1 MRSAIIPPRN
11 HRPHAHPTPS
21 HAPKSRQIPHYA
33 PRLVT
38 ASSILV
44 PFRLPQA
51 RNFDKLRHL
60 LRLIAAGQN
69 DPQRIGRLMGAGEKH
84 SARHASYYRDAADIL
99 GLVEVRRWVLTAR
112 GRGLLST
119 DPGSDEERQLLRGAV
134 ADAEDLG
141 KLREALLH
149 DDEPDVEGLIEYA
162 LERVE
167 RGARS
172 TVGRRVKDTLSWR
185 ARLGSAPRPRPRRHA
200 VDEVPAAAG
209 GQLDLLTRADTIEA
223 SEWPKAE
230 RLPFNWPRDHI
241 SVESITHPDLQA
253 SDEVLLVMGY
263 ASLEH
268 LCHFVSSLEA
278 DLPKR
283 VRVAFGTEP
292 YVGGERP
299 SRGPQDTLSQQVR
312 DYWLERGVSIVH
324 ALAVIDTVEAL
335 REGRLTTRVSRRS
348 QGLHAKMFIGQ
359 DAVTIG
365 SSNFTQPG
373 LHGQLEANVRLV
385 NDRKTGAHLREA
397 KKLGEVYWKLCV
409 PFDDDLLEL
418 LEQLLRRVTW
428 QEALARACAEL
439 LEGEWAREQ
448 LRDELGHA
456 QRLWP
461 SQVQGI
467 GQALYV
473 LMEVGSVLIA
483 DATGSGKTRGGAWLL
498 RVLRERLFSMGRRI
512 SDPVIVSPPAVS
524 DAWEAELHEA
534 EIRVRAHSHG
544 ALSSGRA
551 GAHEL
556 VKRAVSVSRILALD
570 EAHNFINP
578 SNRTAIVTTNLADHV
593 VLFTATPINRD
604 VSDLLGIADLLGA
617 DNLDDETIAVLE
629 ETGWRRRRELTDE
642 DKLLLRQTVRRFTV
656 RRTKAHF
663 NALIDRGPDRYRN
676 RQGDPCR
683 FPKHEARYYRLR
695 ESRADRKIGAE
706 ITRLARTLRGVLMFR
721 KPLELTKAMRELG
734 WAPDKYMA
742 MRLHSARA
750 LSRHQVRV
758 ALRSSRA
765 ALWEHLHGTQAAKS
779 KFRLPTLD
787 KSESGEVLVR
797 LAEAV
802 EQGPPRASA
811 ELHAFVPPWLLD
823 HGAYAEACEEERAIY
838 DQIGELCERLSD
850 GREQAKATLL
860 HELLAQHQMVVA
872 FDSRPITL
880 AVMRK
885 LVERPGLEVFLATG
899 GRKKDQ
905 RAVQDAF
912 KLGSSRGAALALCS
926 NSMSEGVNLQQASAV
941 VHLDMPSVVRIA
953 EQRVGRI
960 DRMDSPH
967 DRVESWWPKDAAE
980 FALSSDEK
988 LDERLDL
995 VGDILGANVSLPVD
1009 DEDPQVVA
1017 AEDFVREMEED
1028 ERHQIELLDDA
1039 FSPVRELVEGDRALI
1054 DPSTYAALR
1063 KSKAKVLSAVA
1074 VVRSRTP
1081 WGFFTLPGSTRAA
1094 PRWMFFDAEV
1104 PEVKT
1109 ALEDV
1114 AAALRKRLVDVED
1127 VGLDEHAVEVME
1139 GLLDQIQR
1147 RARSLLPRRK
1157 QRALEQMLT
1166 VLEDYRRRAVKDRDD
1181 ERRGVVDQLI
1191 AFASG
1196 DGRIDLDELVE
1207 LWLAAIRQ
1215 RWQEAL
1221 QAPGRRGRRGS
1232 LRRLAAL
1239 GPELAKRPLTL
1250 EELVSLRD
1258 GVRLAPPI
1266 AERVVAAIVGVPGDE
1281 TE

>member
-1 MRSAIIPPRN
+1 
-11 HRPHAHPTPS
+11 
-21 HAPKSRQIPHYA
+21 
-33 PRLVT
+33 
-38 ASSILV
+38 
-44 PFRLPQA
+44 
-51 RNFDKLRHL
+51 
-60 LRLIAAGQN
+60 
-69 DPQRIGRLMGAGEKH
+69 MGAKPAH
-84 SARHASYYRDAADIL
+84 AARHASYYRDMADIL

-119 DPGSDEERQLLRGAV
+119 KPGSEEERQLLRGAV
-134 ADAEDLG
+134 ASAQDLG
-141 KLREALLH
+141 DLRHALLH
-149 DDEPDVEGLIEYA
+149 EDEPDVEHLVEYA
-162 LERVE
+162 LTRVE

-172 TVGRRVKDTLSWR
+172 TVERRVTDTLSWR
-185 ARLGSAPRPRPRRHA
+185 ARLGTAPRPRPRRH
-200 VDEVPAAAG
+200 VVQEAAAPSG
-209 GQLDLLTRADTIEA
+209 AQLDLLTRLDTIEA
-223 SEWPKAE
+223 SEWPRAE
-230 RLPFNWPRDHI
+230 LLPFNWPRDHI
-241 SVESITHPDLQA
+241 SVRSITHPDLQA
-253 SDEVLLVMGY
+253 SEDVLLVMGY

-292 YVGGERP
+292 FLGGDRP
-299 SRGPQDTLSQQVR
+299 SRGEHDTLSQEVK

-324 ALAVIDTVEAL
+324 ALAVLDTIEAL
-335 REGRLTTRVSRRS
+335 RSERLQPRVSRRS

-359 DAVTIG
+359 DTVTIG

-373 LHGQLEANVRLV
+373 LQGQLEANVRLLD
-385 NDRKTGAHLREA
+385 DRKTGTHLREA
-397 KKLGEVYWKLCV
+397 RKLGEVYWKLCV
-409 PFDDDLLEL
+409 PFDQELLEL

-498 RVLRERLFSMGRRI
+498 RVLRQRLVSMGRQI
-512 SDPVIVSPPAVS
+512 SDPVLVSPPAVS
-524 DAWEAELHEA
+524 DAWATELHQA
-534 EIRVRAHSHG
+534 EIRVQAHSHG

-551 GAHEL
+551 STHEL
-556 VKRAVSVSRILALD
+556 VKSDVLASRTLALD

-629 ETGWRRRRELTDE
+629 ETGWRRRRDLTDE
-642 DKLLLRQTVRRFTV
+642 DKLLLRRTVRRFTV

-663 NALIDRGPDRYRN
+663 NALIDRDPNRYCN

-683 FPKHEARYYRLR
+683 YPRHEARYYRLK

-706 ITRLARTLRGVLMFR
+706 ITQLARTLRGVLMFR
-721 KPLELTKAMRELG
+721 KPLELTRAMRDLG
-734 WAPDKYMA
+734 WAPDKYVA

-750 LSRHQVRV
+750 LARYQVRV

-765 ALWEHLHGTQAAKS
+765 ALWEHLYGTDSAKS
-779 KFRLPTLD
+779 KFRLPSLD

-797 LAEAV
+797 LAQAE
-802 EQGPPRASA
+802 EDGPPHAST
-811 ELHAFVPPWLLD
+811 ELRPFLPPWLRS
-823 HGAYAEACEEERAIY
+823 HEAHAKACEEERALY
-838 DQIGELCERLSD
+838 EQIADLCERLSD
-850 GREQAKATLL
+850 GRERAKAELL
-860 HELLAQHQMVVA
+860 HGLLGKHQMVVA

-885 LVERPGLEVFLATG
+885 LVERAGLEVFLASG

-905 RAVQDAF
+905 RAVQEAF
-912 KLGSSRGAALALCS
+912 KLGSSKGSALALCS

-967 DRVESWWPKDAAE
+967 DRVESWWPKDAKE

-1009 DEDPQVVA
+1009 DDEPRVVA
-1017 AEDFVREMEED
+1017 TEDFVREMEED

-1039 FSPVRELVEGDRALI
+1039 FSPVRDLVEGEHALVEAT
-1054 DPSTYAALR
+1054 TYAALR
-1063 KSKAKVLSAVA
+1063 KSKARVLSAVA
-1074 VVRSRTP
+1074 VVRSKSP
-1081 WGFFTLPGSTRAA
+1081 WGFFTLPGSASAA

-1104 PEVKT
+1104 PELRT

-1114 AAALRKRLVDVED
+1114 AAELRARLVDVED
-1127 VGLDEHAVEVME
+1127 LALDQHAVEVME
-1139 GLLDQIQR
+1139 ELLQQIQR

-1157 QRALEQMLT
+1157 QRALEQMQV
-1166 VLEDYRRRAVKDRDD
+1166 VLEDYRRKATKGGDD
-1181 ERRGVVDQLI
+1181 ERRAVAEQLL
-1191 AFASG
+1191 AFAEG

-1207 LWLAAIRQ
+1207 LWLAAIRP
-1215 RWQEAL
+1215 RWREAL
-1221 QAPGRRGRRGS
+1221 GSPARRRRGS
-1232 LRRLAAL
+1232 LRRLESL
-1239 GPELAKRPLTL
+1239 VPELKSKPLTL
-1250 EELVSLRD
+1250 EELSEIRD
-1258 GVRLAPPI
+1258 RVRLAKPI
-1266 AERVVAAIVGVPGDE
+1266 AERVVAAIVGVPPDDVG
-1281 TE
+1281 

>member
-1 MRSAIIPPRN
+1 MG
-11 HRPHAHPTPS
+11 
-21 HAPKSRQIPHYA
+21 KLE
-33 PRLVT
+33 RLVHAERMAASTRPT
-38 ASSILV
+38 ASSTLV

-51 RNFDKLRHL
+51 RDFDKIRQL
-60 LRLIAAGQN
+60 LRLIAAGQT
-69 DPQRIGRLMGAGEKH
+69 DAQQIGQLMGAGDRFP
-84 SARHASYYRDAADIL
+84 ARHASYYRDAADIL

-112 GRGLLST
+112 GRGLLGTS
-119 DPGSDEERQLLRGAV
+119 PGSEEERQLLRGAV

-141 KLREALLH
+141 ALRDALLSE
-149 DDEPDVEGLIEYA
+149 DEPDVEGLIEHA
-162 LERVE
+162 LTQVE
-167 RGARS
+167 RGSRS
-172 TVGRRVKDTLSWR
+172 TVERRVKDTLSWR
-185 ARLGSAPRPRPRRHA
+185 ARLGSASRPRPRRHS
-200 VDEVPAAAG
+200 VQDGPVSAG
-209 GQLDLLTRADTIEA
+209 GQLDLLTRSAYIE
-223 SEWPKAE
+223 SHEWPRAE
-230 RLPFNWPRDHI
+230 VLPYNWPRDHI
-241 SVESITHPDLQA
+241 SVEGITHPDLQA
-253 SDEVLLVMGY
+253 SEDVLLVMGY
-263 ASLEH
+263 ASLQH

-292 YVGGERP
+292 FIGGDRP
-299 SRGPQDTLSQQVR
+299 SRGEHDTLSQQVR
-312 DYWLERGVSIVH
+312 DYWLERGISIVH
-324 ALAVIDTVEAL
+324 ALAVLDTIEAL
-335 REGRLTTRVSRRS
+335 REGRLETRVSRRS
-348 QGLHAKMFIGQ
+348 QGLHAKMFIGSST
-359 DAVTIG
+359 VTIG
-365 SSNFTQPG
+365 SSNFTHPG
-373 LHGQLEANVRLV
+373 LNAQLEANVRLLD
-385 NDRKTGAHLREA
+385 DRKTGVHLREA
-397 KKLGEVYWKLCV
+397 RKLGEVYWKLCV
-409 PFDDDLLEL
+409 PFDEELLAL

-483 DATGSGKTRGGAWLL
+483 DATGSGKTRAGAWLL
-498 RVLRERLFSMGRRI
+498 RVLRERLVSMGRPI
-512 SDPVIVSPPAVS
+512 SDPVLVSPPAVS
-524 DAWEAELHEA
+524 DAWAAELHEA
-534 EIRVRAHSHG
+534 EIRVQAHSHG

-551 GAHEL
+551 SAHEL
-556 VKRAVSVSRILALD
+556 VKSDVLASRILSLD

-629 ETGWRRRRELTDE
+629 DTGWRRRRELTDE
-642 DKLLLRQTVRRFTV
+642 DKLLLRQAVRRFTV

-663 NALIDRGPDRYRN
+663 NALIDRDPNRYRN

-683 FPKHEARYYRLR
+683 YPRHEAQYYRLK
-695 ESRADRKIGAE
+695 ESRADRRIGAE
-706 ITRLARTLRGVLMFR
+706 VTRLARTLRGVLMFR
-721 KPLELTKAMRELG
+721 KPLELTRVMRELG
-734 WAPDKYMA
+734 WSAEKYVA

-750 LSRHQVRV
+750 LARYQVRV

-765 ALWEHLHGTQAAKS
+765 ALWEHLHGTDAAKS

-787 KSESGEVLVR
+787 KSESGEVLLR
-797 LAEAV
+797 LAQAE
-802 EQGPPRASA
+802 EEGPPRASA
-811 ELHAFVPPWLLD
+811 ELRELLPRWLRD
-823 HGAYAEACEEERAIY
+823 RQAYAEACEAERAIY
-838 DQIGELCERLSD
+838 EQIGDLCERLSD
-850 GREQAKATLL
+850 GREQAKASLL
-860 HELLAQHQMVVA
+860 HGLLEHHQMVVA

-885 LVERPGLEVFLATG
+885 LVERSGLEVFLASG

-905 RAVQDAF
+905 RAVQEAF
-912 KLGSSRGAALALCS
+912 KLGSSKGSALALCS

-967 DRVESWWPKDAAE
+967 DRVESWWPKDAPE

-995 VGDILGANVSLPVD
+995 VGDILGANVSLPLDGD
-1009 DEDPQVVA
+1009 DSRVVA
-1017 AEDFVREMEED
+1017 PEEFVREMEED

-1039 FSPVRELVEGDRALI
+1039 FSPVRDLVEGDRALV
-1054 DPSTYAALR
+1054 DASTYAALR

-1081 WGFFTLPGSTRAA
+1081 WGFFTLPGSARAA
-1094 PRWMFFDAEV
+1094 PRWMFFDAEL
-1104 PEVKT
+1104 PELRT

-1114 AAALRKRLVDVED
+1114 AVALRARLVDVED
-1127 VGLDEHAVEVME
+1127 VDLDPHAVEVME
-1139 GLLDQIQR
+1139 GLLAQIQR
-1147 RARSLLPRRK
+1147 RARYLLPRRK

-1166 VLEDYRRRAVKDRDD
+1166 VLEHYRRRASREGDE
-1181 ERRGVVDQLI
+1181 ERRVVAEQLL
-1191 AFASG
+1191 AFADG
-1196 DGRIDLDELVE
+1196 DSRIDLDELVE
-1207 LWLAAIRQ
+1207 LWLAAIRP
-1215 RWQEAL
+1215 RWREAL
-1221 QAPGRRGRRGS
+1221 LASGRRGRRTN
-1232 LRRLAAL
+1232 LRRLEML
-1239 GPELAKRPLTL
+1239 VPELEKKPLTL
-1250 EELVSLRD
+1250 EELVGIRD
-1258 GVRLAPPI
+1258 EVRLAPPI
-1266 AERVVAAIVGVPGDE
+1266 AERVVAAIVGVPADE
-1281 TE
+1281 